1 MMQYFRGPPENLA
14 QVCSP
19 STIRRLPRG
28 SGTLP
33 LSLDL
38 WNIHLHIFPQLDPP
52 AMFGWASEKRSLF
65 KIHGPEIKLHFL
77 LGQLERRWVNWELAQ
92 CANMHW
98 FLILISTWLPLKE
111 VQPLAKTCK
120 VLVHLNVF
128 FDLLVL
134 LYMIYHVPRLNWQKL
149 EYGKLQNYD
158 NCW

>member
-1 MMQYFRGPPENLA
+1 MMKHFRGPPENLA

-38 WNIHLHIFPQLDPP
+38 GNIHLHIFPPIRPSCHVRLSIWEEI
-52 AMFGWASEKRSLF
+52 G
-65 KIHGPEIKLHFL
+65 IHGPEIKLHFL
-77 LGQLERRWVNWELAQ
+77 LGQMERRLVNWELAQ
-92 CANMHW
+92 RANMHW
-98 FLILISTWLPLKE
+98 FLILISTWVPLKE
-111 VQPLAKTCK
+111 VQPLAKSCL

-128 FDLLVL
+128 LSFGSSVYL
-134 LYMIYHVPRLNWQKL
+134 VPRLNWQKL
-149 EYGKLQNYD
+149 EYGKVQNYD